1 MTLTLPQW
9 IYDGVPVASTATVAL
24 IHDRR
29 NARLRVLP
37 LLAAFGLALTTVAC
51 AYVERE
57 RPSRTVVQPAPSSSP
72 PAVVVQPR
80 Y

>member
-1 MTLTLPQW
+1 MRILP
-9 IYDGVPVASTATVAL
+9 ILAGLGLVLTAT
-24 IHDRR
+24 
-29 NARLRVLP
+29 
-37 LLAAFGLALTTVAC
+37 AC

>member
-1 MTLTLPQW
+1 M
-9 IYDGVPVASTATVAL
+9 
-24 IHDRR
+24 
-29 NARLRVLP
+29 RVLP
-37 LLAAFGLALTTVAC
+37 ILAALGLALATAAC

>member
-1 MTLTLPQW
+1 M
-9 IYDGVPVASTATVAL
+9 
-24 IHDRR
+24 
-29 NARLRVLP
+29 RVLP
-37 LLAAFGLALTTVAC
+37 IFAAIGLALTATAC

-57 RPSRTVVQPAPSSSP
+57 RPSRTVVQPVPSSAP